1 MLAFSPISIR
11 VKWRAEE
18 IISSGG
24 ESSSLMASRSSL
36 IARKFCGAAV
46 ATSTATR
53 SPPVAELASS
63 RARADRS
70 GK

>member
-36 IARKFCGAAV
+36 IARKFAG
-46 ATSTATR
+46 
-53 SPPVAELASS
+53 PP
-63 RARADRS
+63 
-70 GK
+70 